1 MNFTKTEAEVVEEM
15 VEEAVAEVEVVE
27 EAEVRLMCT
36 RLLFFPRYVST
47 SLAHSYFLFLSIT
60 FSLEFQKAVDAEAE
74 TVDAVA

>member
-1 MNFTKTEAEVVEEM
+1 VVEEM
-15 VEEAVAEVEVVE
+15 VEEAVAEVEVVEEMVE

>member
-1 MNFTKTEAEVVEEM
+1 VAEVEVVEEM
-15 VEEAVAEVEVVE
+15 VE

-60 FSLEFQKAVDAEAE
+60 FSLEFEKAVDAEAE